1 MENLVLQY
9 IGNDSNDR
17 PVYET
22 ENGKLFVD
30 TDPRKDRQPRLC
42 TKLNNAFDAE
52 PDTPVMYIGKYDN
65 TQFIFKPERIVW

>member
-1 MENLVLQY
+1 MENLVLKY

-30 TDPRKDRQPRLC
+30 ADPRKDRQSRLC
-42 TKLNNAFDAE
+42 TKLNNAFDDE
-52 PDTPVMYIGKYDN
+52 PDTPVMYIKRYTN
-65 TQFIFKPERIVW
+65 TEFVFEPERVVW